1 MNKYFD
7 KSGLMFLCSYIKKM
21 IRIKS
26 NGDTALNSATGRLV
40 LTSDTDDGIGYMYFQ
55 EGDGSKGEIAYF
67 DSENDRI
74 FFGGGG
80 GNTSTTNLRGTNV
93 RLYHH
98 GNGVINIGNSDS
110 SSTVTSVKTP
120 ISETE
125 DVYLIHVDKSARVM
139 SVGAGWTEDVHLKC
153 RGSAFQAYTSGGDVI
168 MQAGDGGNV
177 RLVAG
182 DGGSVY
188 LGYGS
193 TVVVSDEN
201 FKTMI
206 TLDGRYLT
214 FARAIIPSGYIYK
227 EHTRVHVGFGAQTIE
242 KALLASGLTA
252 EEFAGLVIERDVK
265 EYGDDGEVIA
275 VHDVRYGLRY
285 EEFIALVM
293 LVQQAD
299 AERIGILETQMN
311 SIMSRLE
318 GEENE

>member
-1 MNKYFD
+1 MSSYLN

-21 IRIKS
+21 IRVKS

-67 DSENDRI
+67 DSENDRM

-80 GNTSTTNLRGTNV
+80 GNSSTTNLRGANV

-110 SSTVTSVKTP
+110 STVTSVKTP
-120 ISETE
+120 ISATE
-125 DVYLIHVDKSARVM
+125 DVNLISVDKSGRTIC
-139 SVGAGWTEDVHLKC
+139 VGAGWTEDVYLKC

-206 TLDGRYLT
+206 ALDDRYLT

-242 KALLASGLTA
+242 KALLASGLTT

-265 EYGDDGEVIA
+265 EYGEEGEVVA
-275 VHDVRYGLRY
+275 THDVRYGLRY

-299 AERIGILETQMN
+299 AERISKLEEDISDIKNKIGGMA
-311 SIMSRLE
+311 SE
-318 GEENE
+318 